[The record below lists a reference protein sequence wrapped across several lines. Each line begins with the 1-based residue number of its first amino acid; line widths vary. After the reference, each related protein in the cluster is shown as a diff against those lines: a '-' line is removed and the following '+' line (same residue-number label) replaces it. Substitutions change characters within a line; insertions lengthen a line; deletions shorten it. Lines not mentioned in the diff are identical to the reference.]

1 MLPRI
6 NKSVVSQNI
15 ENEPIAVTPPRK
27 HNRLV
32 INILRITERG
42 TQLDDLSKNGKML
55 PAAENRRH

>member
-15 ENEPIAVTPPRK
+15 ENELIAAPPRK